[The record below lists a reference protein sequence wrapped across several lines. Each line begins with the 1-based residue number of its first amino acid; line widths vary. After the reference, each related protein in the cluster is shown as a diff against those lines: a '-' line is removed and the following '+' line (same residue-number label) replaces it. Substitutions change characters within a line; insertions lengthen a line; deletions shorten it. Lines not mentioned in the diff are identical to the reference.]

1 MGDKERPLN
10 ETMSTKTQYNDNQYN
25 DKRTIMRFM
34 KPNFRNLAVVAVAAC
49 LTVIMGNGVTP
60 ARAQTAS
67 NVVPQSV
74 AVFFQA
80 KIKAIDT
87 STREVTLVGPSGDTE
102 TVVAGPG
109 VRLDLWKAGDTVNVK
124 YYRSV
129 AFVVSTPGQ
138 PVPQN
143 QVNAVLARPVHAP
156 GGVAVKQTIITGTVV
171 GIDLT
176 AYTVQLVS
184 PGGGQVL
191 TVEVTDPVRR
201 AHLSMLKVG
210 DKITAVV
217 SEALAI
223 TMTPPAS

>member
-1 MGDKERPLN
+1 
-10 ETMSTKTQYNDNQYN
+10 
-25 DKRTIMRFM
+25 MRFM
-34 KPNFRNLAVVAVAAC
+34 KPNLRSLTIVAVAAC
-49 LTVIMGNGVTP
+49 LTMIAGYGVAP

-67 NVVPQSV
+67 DVVPQSV

-80 KIKAIDT
+80 KIKAIDPA
-87 STREVTLVGPSGDTE
+87 TREVTLVAPSGETE
-102 TVVAGPG
+102 TVVAGPA

-138 PVPQN
+138 PVPKN

-156 GGVAVKQTIITGTVV
+156 GGLIVKQTVITGTVV

-176 AYTVQLVS
+176 ANTIQLVNPS
-184 PGGGQVL
+184 GGPVV
-191 TVEVTDPVRR
+191 TVEVNDPVRR
-201 AHLSMLKVG
+201 AHLSLLKVG

-217 SEALAI
+217 SEALAV
-223 TMTPPAS
+223 TMTPPASE

>member
-1 MGDKERPLN
+1 
-10 ETMSTKTQYNDNQYN
+10 
-25 DKRTIMRFM
+25 MRFM
-34 KPNFRNLAVVAVAAC
+34 KPNFRNLAAAAVAAC
-49 LTVIMGNGVTP
+49 LTLIAGNGITP
-60 ARAQTAS
+60 ARAQTAT

-74 AVFFQA
+74 AVYFQA
-80 KIKAIDT
+80 KITAINPT
-87 STREVTLVGPSGDTE
+87 TREVTLVGPSGETE
-102 TVVAGPG
+102 TVVAGPA

-138 PVPQN
+138 PVPKN

-156 GGVAVKQTIITGTVV
+156 GGLIVKQTVITGTVV

-176 AYTVQLVS
+176 ANTVQLVNPS
-184 PGGGQVL
+184 GGPVV
-191 TVEVTDPVRR
+191 TIEVTDPVRR

-217 SEALAI
+217 SEALAV
-223 TMTPPAS
+223 TMTRPAS

>member
-1 MGDKERPLN
+1 
-10 ETMSTKTQYNDNQYN
+10 
-25 DKRTIMRFM
+25 MRFM
-34 KPNFRNLAVVAVAAC
+34 KPNLRSLTIVAVAAC
-49 LTVIMGNGVTP
+49 LTMIAGYGVAP

-67 NVVPQSV
+67 DVVPQSV

-80 KIKAIDT
+80 KIKSIDPA
-87 STREVTLVGPSGDTE
+87 TREVTLVAPSGETE
-102 TVVAGPG
+102 TVVAGPA

-138 PVPQN
+138 PVPKN

-156 GGVAVKQTIITGTVV
+156 GGLIVKQTVITGTVV

-176 AYTVQLVS
+176 ANTIQLVNPS
-184 PGGGQVL
+184 GGPVV
-191 TVEVTDPVRR
+191 TVEVNDPVRR
-201 AHLSMLKVG
+201 AHLSLLKVG

-217 SEALAI
+217 SEALAV
-223 TMTPPAS
+223 TMTPPASE